1 MALDKSG
8 IPDDVFEDFV
18 AVAKPNSEHNPF
30 SNSVIRFRNYLI
42 VQILYETGFR
52 RSELAA
58 LRIGDIGTDSDNPT
72 LSVVRRHNSKEDP
85 RLDEPTAKTLGR
97 AVPISKELRDL
108 LNTYVRKHRFQ
119 TKAAKKHP
127 FIFVSHKAKSGSYES
142 GQPLVKQTINDIFNR
157 IRKVNFERF
166 WGITP
171 HSFRHYFNHQLS
183 KCIDQ
188 EKKAVEE
195 EVKRLEAEAKPQAA
209 KLY

>member
-1 MALDKSG
+1 AD
-8 IPDDVFEDFV
+8 
-18 AVAKPNSEHNPF
+18 
-30 SNSVIRFRNYLI
+30 
-42 VQILYETGFR
+42 
-52 RSELAA
+52 
-58 LRIGDIGTDSDNPT
+58 
-72 LSVVRRHNSKEDP
+72 
-85 RLDEPTAKTLGR
+85 
-97 AVPISKELRDL
+97 PISKELRDL

-171 HSFRHYFNHQLS
+171 HSFRHYFNHMLS
-183 KCIDQ
+183 KSIDQ

-195 EVKRLEAEAKPQAA
+195 EVKRLEAEGKPQAA
-209 KLY
+209 KLYADANKITEA